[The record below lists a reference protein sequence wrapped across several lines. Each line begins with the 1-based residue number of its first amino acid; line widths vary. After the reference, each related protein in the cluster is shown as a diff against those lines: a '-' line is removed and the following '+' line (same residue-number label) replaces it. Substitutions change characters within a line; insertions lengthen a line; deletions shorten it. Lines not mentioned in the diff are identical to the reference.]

1 MFYKNAQEFYY
12 TEPKTRASI
21 RTIALDDDLIKL
33 LKEWKEKQDSNGG
46 SKYVL
51 SYNALPTNKHTLRHV
66 IKRHSNLANVHHI
79 KIHALRHSHASLLIS
94 LGINALDVRDRLGHE
109 DIETTLGT
117 YGHLYP
123 HTNREFA
130 NKLTGIVIQQKKRN
144 TQREEVLWKSIY

>member
-1 MFYKNAQEFYY
+1 MTGLRLEKHKLLEWADLDFKMKQSELKNQCFIKCTRILLYRA
-12 TEPKTRASI
+12 KTRASI

-51 SYNALPTNKHTLRHV
+51 SYNGLPTNKHTLRHV

-94 LGINALDVRDRLGHE
+94 LE
-109 DIETTLGT
+109 SM
-117 YGHLYP
+117 
-123 HTNREFA
+123 
-130 NKLTGIVIQQKKRN
+130 
-144 TQREEVLWKSIY
+144 LWT

>member
-1 MFYKNAQEFYY
+1 MVVLSMFY
-12 TEPKTRASI
+12 PI
-21 RTIALDDDLIKL
+21 M
-33 LKEWKEKQDSNGG
+33 
-46 SKYVL
+46 V
-51 SYNALPTNKHTLRHV
+51 LPTNKHTLRHV

-123 HTNREFA
+123 PPIE
-130 NKLTGIVIQQKKRN
+130 
-144 TQREEVLWKSIY
+144 KSQIN